1 MGTVAGDDTVLVV
14 VDEQV
19 GGAAMA
25 ARLRDV
31 AGITVPAAPSVASN
45 GNNTTGRTVTEHG

>member
-1 MGTVAGDDTVLVV
+1 MIGTVAGDDTVLVV

-19 GGAAMA
+19 GGKVMS

-31 AGITVPAAPSVASN
+31 AGIAADPAHA
-45 GNNTTGRTVTEHG
+45 GLRTDRDGKG